1 MTTTHVHDNDGRQ
14 DTHLVPFDGRI
25 DWARA
30 LFAAQ
35 KVGYEGVW
43 MLEVANTSTPADV
56 LRKSQRACERFR
68 ELLAY

>member
-1 MTTTHVHDNDGRQ
+1 M
-14 DTHLVPFDGRI
+14 PFDGRI

-43 MLEVANTSTPADV
+43 MLEVANTSTPAEV